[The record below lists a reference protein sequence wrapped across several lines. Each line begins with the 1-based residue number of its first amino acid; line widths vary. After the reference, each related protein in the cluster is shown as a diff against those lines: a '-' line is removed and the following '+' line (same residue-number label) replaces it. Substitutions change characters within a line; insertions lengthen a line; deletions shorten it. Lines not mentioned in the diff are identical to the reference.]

1 MTMSIEGRIAEEL
14 GVRER
19 QVKAAV
25 ELLDGGSTVPFIARY
40 RKEAT
45 EMLDDAQLR
54 TLEERLRYL
63 RELEDRRAAILDS
76 VREQGKL
83 DAELEARINAADTKA
98 RLEDIYLPFKPKRR
112 TKAQIAREAGLEPL
126 ADGLLADPSVDPA
139 AAAAAFVDADKGV
152 ADQAAALE
160 GARAILTERFAEDAD
175 LIGELRERM
184 WGRGRLAAK
193 VREGKEE
200 AGAKFAD
207 YFDFAEPFTALP
219 SHRVLAMLRGEKEDV
234 LDLNLEPEAPED
246 ADTPGPSTY
255 EGMIARR
262 FGVAD
267 RGRPGDKWLAD
278 TVRWC
283 WRTKVQV
290 HLGIDLRMRLRQ
302 AAEDEAVRVFAS
314 NLRDLLLAAPAG
326 TRATLGLDPG
336 FRTGV
341 KVAVVDATGKVVA
354 TDVIHPHVPANRWDE
369 SLAKLARL
377 AKEHAV
383 ELVAIG
389 NGTASRET
397 DKLAGDLIT
406 RHPELGLTKV
416 MVSEAGASVYSAS
429 AFASQELPGM
439 DVSLRG
445 AVSIARRLQ
454 DPLAELVKIDPKSI
468 GVGQYQHDLSEVK
481 LSRSLDAVVEDCV
494 NGVGVDVN
502 TASAP
507 LLSRVSGISGTLAE
521 NIVAHRDA
529 NGPFRSRKGLK
540 DVARLGPKAY
550 EQCAGFLR
558 IRGGDDP
565 LDASAVHPEAY
576 PVVRAMGKTAGGE
589 VAALIGNTGVL
600 RSLRPEQFVT
610 EAFGLPTV
618 TDILRELEKPGRDP
632 RPAFKTATF
641 KEGVEKIGDLAPG
654 MILEGVVTNVAAFG
668 AFIDIGVHQDGLAH
682 VSALS
687 KNFVKDPRD
696 VVKPGDIVRV
706 KVMDVDIP
714 RKRIS
719 LTLRLE
725 DEAGAERGAPRQREE
740 RRGGGRPP
748 QQRGGAGGQG
758 GGRNQGE
765 RGQGQGG
772 GQGRRQG
779 TGAPAPANSAMADAL
794 RRAGLTGPEERRKR

>member
-1 MTMSIEGRIAEEL
+1 MTTSIEGRIAEEL

-45 EMLDDAQLR
+45 GMLDDAQLR

-63 RELEDRRAAILDS
+63 RELEDRRAAILGS

-83 DAELEARINAADTKA
+83 TEELQARIREADTKA

-126 ADGLLADPSVDPA
+126 ADGLLADPAVDPV
-139 AAAAAFVDADKGV
+139 AAAAAFVDADRGV
-152 ADQAAALE
+152 ADPAAALE
-160 GARAILTERFAEDAD
+160 GARAILTERFSEDAD

-184 WGRGRLAAK
+184 WTRGRLVAK
-193 VREGKEE
+193 VRAGKEE

-207 YFDFAEPFTALP
+207 YFDFAEPFTRLP

-234 LDLNLEPEAPED
+234 LELVLEPEEPTE
-246 ADTPGPSTY
+246 GPSTY
-255 EGMIARR
+255 EGTIARR
-262 FGVAD
+262 FGIAD
-267 RGRPGDKWLAD
+267 RGRPADRWLAE
-278 TVRWC
+278 TVRWA
-283 WRTKVQV
+283 WRTRVLV
-290 HLGIDLRMRLRQ
+290 HLGIDLRLRLRT
-302 AAEDEAVRVFAS
+302 AAEDEAVRVFAA

-336 FRTGV
+336 YRTGV

-354 TDVIHPHVPANRWDE
+354 TDTIHPHVPQNKWDA
-369 SLAKLARL
+369 SLATLARL

-397 DKLAGDLIT
+397 DKLAADLIA

-429 AFASQELPGM
+429 AFASQELPEL

-507 LLSRVSGISGTLAE
+507 LLSRVSGIGAGLAE

-529 NGPFRSRKGLK
+529 NGPFRSRKALK
-540 DVARLGPKAY
+540 DVPRLGPKAY

-576 PVVRAMGKTAGGE
+576 PVVRRMVKATGGE
-589 VAALIGNTGVL
+589 VAALIGDTGVL
-600 RSLRPEQFVT
+600 RSLRPDDFVDET
-610 EAFGLPTV
+610 FGLPTV

-632 RPAFKTATF
+632 RPAFRTATF
-641 KEGVEKIGDLAPG
+641 KEGVEKIGDLAAG
-654 MILEGVVTNVAAFG
+654 MVLEGVVTNVAAFG
-668 AFIDIGVHQDGLAH
+668 AFVDVGVHQDGLVH

-687 KNFVKDPRD
+687 RTFVKDPRE
-696 VVKPGDIVRV
+696 VVKPGDVV
-706 KVMDVDIP
+706 KVKVLDVDVP

-719 LTLRLE
+719 LTLRLD
-725 DEAGAERGAPRQREE
+725 DEAVAGRPSGGRPQRERGA
-740 RRGGGRPP
+740 GRPP
-748 QQRGGAGGQG
+748 QQRQG
-758 GGRNQGE
+758 GG
-765 RGQGQGG
+765 G
-772 GQGRRQG
+772 GQERRGGRGGDRQ
-779 TGAPAPANSAMADAL
+779 APPPANGAMADAL
-794 RRAGLTGPEERRKR
+794 RKAGLLDGGSGGGRGRR

>member
-1 MTMSIEGRIAEEL
+1 MTTPGSNGSINAVSIEGRIAEEL

-19 QVKAAV
+19 QVRAAV

-54 TLEERLRYL
+54 TVEERLRYL
-63 RELEDRRAAILDS
+63 RELEERRTAILES

-83 DAELEARINAADTKA
+83 TEELEASIRGAETKA
-98 RLEDIYLPFKPKRR
+98 RLEDIYLPYKPKRR

-126 ADGLLADPSVDPA
+126 AEGLLGDPAVDPL

-152 ADQAAALE
+152 PDPQAALD
-160 GARAILTERFAEDAD
+160 GARAILTERFSEDAD

-184 WGRGRLAAK
+184 WVRGRLAAK

-200 AGAKFAD
+200 SGAKFAD
-207 YFDFAEPFTALP
+207 YFDFAEPFTELP
-219 SHRVLAMLRGEKEDV
+219 SHRVLAMLRGEKEEV
-234 LDLNLEPEAPED
+234 LDLVLEPEEQTD
-246 ADTPGPSTY
+246 GPSSY
-255 EGMIARR
+255 EGIVAHK
-262 FGVAD
+262 FGISD
-267 RGRPGDKWLAD
+267 RGRPGDKWLKD
-278 TVRWC
+278 TVRWA
-283 WRTKVQV
+283 WRTRILV
-290 HLGIDLRMRLRQ
+290 HLGIDLRLRLRT
-302 AAEDEAVRVFAS
+302 AAEDEAVRVFAA

-369 SLAKLARL
+369 AIAKLARL
-377 AKEHAV
+377 AEEHAV

-397 DKLAGDLIT
+397 DKLAGELIAK
-406 RHPELGLTKV
+406 HPELNLTKV

-429 AFASQELPGM
+429 AFASQELPDM

-507 LLSRVSGISGTLAE
+507 LLARVSGITSGLAE
-521 NIVAHRDA
+521 NIVAHRDQ
-529 NGPFRSRKGLK
+529 NGPFKARGELK
-540 DVARLGPKAY
+540 KVARLGPKAY

-565 LDASAVHPEAY
+565 LDASSVHPEAY
-576 PVVRAMGKTAGGE
+576 PVVRRMVKTAGQE
-589 VAALIGNTGVL
+589 VASLVGNTGVL
-600 RSLRPEQFVT
+600 RSLRPQDFVD
-610 EAFGLPTV
+610 EKFGLPTV
-618 TDILRELEKPGRDP
+618 TDILKELEKPGRDP
-632 RPAFKTATF
+632 RPAFKTAAF
-641 KEGVEKIGDLAPG
+641 KEGVEKISDLSSG

-668 AFIDIGVHQDGLAH
+668 AFVDVGVHQDGLVH
-682 VSALS
+682 VSAMS
-687 KNFVKDPRD
+687 KTFVKDPRD
-696 VVKPGDIVRV
+696 VVKPGDIVKV
-706 KVMDVDIP
+706 KVLDVDIP

-725 DEAGAERGAPRQREE
+725 DEAAQQGPQGGGSGERRQR
-740 RRGGGRPP
+740 GGRPP
-748 QQRGGAGGQG
+748 QQRQGGRG
-758 GGRNQGE
+758 GGR
-765 RGQGQGG
+765 GG
-772 GQGRRQG
+772 GGGSRQ
-779 TGAPAPANSAMADAL
+779 APQPANSAMADAL
-794 RRAGLTGPEERRKR
+794 RRAGLADPKGGKR